1 MGVLAP
7 TMRELGA
14 HFTAMQSALEEKAS
28 EFNYLGGTTSLVAG
42 DGRTSGNTILNTMY
56 FRDRESVARFSA
68 SGVHM
73 VSLLRGLC
81 ESFEEANMC
90 VQAGW
95 NWWSNLKREEA
106 AARKAGKGGIGGS
119 QWVSLGHEVYEAAG
133 GAWEIMNENA
143 TPHGLAAAVV
153 ERQDEQGR
161 RVWGS
166 AMVEADTGV
175 MRSAKGRYAVHA

>member
-73 VSLLRGLC
+73 VSLLGGLC
-81 ESFEEANMC
+81 ESFEEANRRRTGRLELV
-90 VQAGW
+90 VQ
-95 NWWSNLKREEA
+95 SET
-106 AARKAGKGGIGGS
+106 GGS
-119 QWVSLGHEVYEAAG
+119 C
-133 GAWEIMNENA
+133 GA
-143 TPHGLAAAVV
+143 
-153 ERQDEQGR
+153 QGR
-161 RVWGS
+161 KGWDWGQP
-166 AMVEADTGV
+166 VGV
-175 MRSAKGRYAVHA
+175 AWARGV